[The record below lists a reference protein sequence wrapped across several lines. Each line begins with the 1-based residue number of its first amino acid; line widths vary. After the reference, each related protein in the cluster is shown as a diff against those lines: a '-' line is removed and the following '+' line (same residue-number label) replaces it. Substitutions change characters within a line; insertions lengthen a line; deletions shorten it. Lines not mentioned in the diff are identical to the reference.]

1 MEEEYCMIDKWAAS
15 NQEIFQ
21 SVKVVPTVDSKGER
35 TQKRFRVEDTLDKLH
50 LVLNLKDNWISSELL
65 IGRPKLKRYLKN
77 KKEFMV
83 HILTKNNQIKII
95 DFPRAVKLYFK
106 RFGLHESPFA
116 FPFDQ
121 LLHVPEHPMQTNP

>member
-1 MEEEYCMIDKWAAS
+1 
-15 NQEIFQ
+15 
-21 SVKVVPTVDSKGER
+21 
-35 TQKRFRVEDTLDKLH
+35 
-50 LVLNLKDNWISSELL
+50 
-65 IGRPKLKRYLKN
+65 
-77 KKEFMV
+77 MV

-121 LLHVPEHPMQTNP
+121 LLHVPEHPMQTNPSKQKIYLRLTPPASRKASTEQLKAYF